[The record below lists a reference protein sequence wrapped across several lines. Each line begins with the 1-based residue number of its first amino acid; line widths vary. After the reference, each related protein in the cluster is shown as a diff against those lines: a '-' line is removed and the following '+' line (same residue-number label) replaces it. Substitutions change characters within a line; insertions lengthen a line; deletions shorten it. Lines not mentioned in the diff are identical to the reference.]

1 MQSSIKSD
9 IKNTKNKKKWIKHST
24 NVDVVRS
31 FEQCLGVIVDSAE
44 SERQTQPVTTFI
56 ISPFSQ

>member
-9 IKNTKNKKKWIKHST
+9 IKNTKNKKWIKNST
-24 NVDVVRS
+24 NVDVVGS